1 MRYTKEYVIIVI
13 ILVFIMAS
21 EIITVNITNKLLDR
35 VYNNLGKLEDDIK
48 NKNVDN
54 TLEKFFKDW
63 EKDEKILSLYMEHSE
78 IEKVSTVVRNL
89 KTNLETDN
97 YLNVEEEVDE
107 IKFRL
112 DYIRNKQ
119 RLNLKNIF

>member
-1 MRYTKEYVIIVI
+1 MKYTKEYVII
-13 ILVFIMAS
+13 ILILLFIFSA
-21 EIITVNITNKLLDR
+21 EFITVKITNKLLDR
-35 VYNNLGKLEDDIK
+35 VYKNLGELEEDIK
-48 NKNVDN
+48 TKKVDES
-54 TLEKFFKDW
+54 LEKLFKDW

-78 IEKVSTVVRNL
+78 IEKISTVVRNL
-89 KTNLETDN
+89 KINLETNN
-97 YLNVEEEVDE
+97 YLNVEEEVNE

>member
-1 MRYTKEYVIIVI
+1 MKYTKEYVII
-13 ILVFIMAS
+13 ILILLFIFSA
-21 EIITVNITNKLLDR
+21 EFITVKITNKLLDR
-35 VYNNLGKLEDDIK
+35 VYKNLGELEEDIK
-48 NKNVDN
+48 TKKVDES
-54 TLEKFFKDW
+54 LEKLFKDW

-78 IEKVSTVVRNL
+78 IEKISTLVRNL
-89 KTNLETDN
+89 KINLETNN
-97 YLNVEEEVDE
+97 YLNVEEEVNE

>member
-1 MRYTKEYVIIVI
+1 MVME
-13 ILVFIMAS
+13 VFIFRKKVKEVIN
-21 EIITVNITNKLLDR
+21 EIYKRVCDYSYKLLDR